1 MYYRRIVRGGIF
13 DGAYGG
19 VSLEIGNYVNPL
31 VPGNA
36 SGVLKSMA
44 LFVAADSPVGPAY
57 LGYGRAAD
65 GTRSFYFFLGRPL

>member
-1 MYYRRIVRGGIF
+1 MYYRRIVRGGLF

-19 VSLEIGNYVNPL
+19 LSLEVGNYTKPL

-44 LFVAADSPVGPAY
+44 LFVTSDSPLGPVY
-57 LGYGRAAD
+57 LGYGWAAD
-65 GTRSFYFFLGRPL
+65 GTRSMYFYLGRPL